1 MKKNNFKADMILN
14 KKFSTEISGYNA
26 TEVDQ
31 FFDKII
37 EDYRIFEER
46 INILEDTVS
55 DNLQVISE
63 RDEKINKLKLELFNI
78 KDQLSK
84 TEKATNADLMKEIRR
99 LGKHLNKEK

>member
-31 FFDKII
+31 FFDKVI

-46 INILEDTVS
+46 IAILEDTIN
-55 DNLQVISE
+55 DNLQVLSE
-63 RDEKINKLKLELFNI
+63 RDEEINKLQLDLYNI

-84 TEKATNADLMKEIRR
+84 TEKATNVELMKELKAI
-99 LGKHLNKEK
+99 KEHINKK